1 MSAAYLLP
9 YPTAGIDPTSL
20 PIGPREAFVLSQ
32 VDGLATIAELS
43 LGTGLDEELV
53 SEILVRLEALG
64 AIRFGEAAPERPSG
78 ISSLGNTSASST
90 RMRTVSEKPTSVE
103 RNASETV
110 PPDREAHLTREQ
122 KQRPRF
128 DEALLDEPADLP
140 RATKEEI
147 LELHGNLDRYSHY
160 ELLGVSDDA
169 DRKTIK
175 SAYFERVSVFH
186 ADRFFGKDLG
196 NYKARIE
203 RIFGALTKAHDTLT
217 RAQLRSDYDRYLRS
231 RRATHGVRDSLPP
244 SGVPVSPSG
253 AAAAGSRDS
262 LVQPVIPRAP
272 RSPSIFSDALL
283 PFELESTLDGDSSLP
298 PLDLEPSSE
307 PPAEPRP
314 GPQSG
319 LRAPDPAAARRLLAK
334 KFGHRQAP
342 SSSSSTSTSGLLS
355 VDKEQVKKVVSEQ
368 MRARYEARHGGE
380 NSQIQRYVEMAEEA
394 RGKREWGSALNSLR
408 IALSLV
414 PEDARIG
421 DLLEEIQEEAD
432 RSMADRF
439 IEQAKYEEADGHM
452 DRAARSY
459 ERAARG
465 KSSGSHVERASP
477 LYERA
482 AFCLLA
488 ARGDR
493 RKMVE
498 LARLAVTLDP
508 KRSSARIVLA
518 QAYELSNMRTS
529 ALGELSRALELDPK
543 NEEAKQLQKQLK

>member
-1 MSAAYLLP
+1 MSAAYLPP

-32 VDGLATIAELS
+32 VDGRATIAELS
-43 LGTGLDEELV
+43 LGTGLDEALV
-53 SEILVRLEALG
+53 SDILGRLEALG

-78 ISSLGNTSASST
+78 IPPLANTGASST
-90 RMRTVSEKPTSVE
+90 RMRAVSEKPTLGQ
-103 RNASETV
+103 RNASETA
-110 PPDREAHLTREQ
+110 PPDREAPLTREQ
-122 KQRPRF
+122 KQRLRF

-140 RATKEEI
+140 RETKAEI
-147 LELHGNLDRYSHY
+147 LRLHANLERYSHY
-160 ELLGVSDDA
+160 EMLGIADDA

-196 NYKARIE
+196 TYKARIE

-217 RAQLRSDYDRYLRS
+217 RAQLRGEYDRYLRS

-244 SGVPVSPSG
+244 SGAPVAPSG
-253 AAAAGSRDS
+253 APAADTRDS
-262 LVQPVIPRAP
+262 FVQPVIPRAP
-272 RSPSIFSDALL
+272 RSPSIFRDVLQ
-283 PFELESTLDGDSSLP
+283 PFELESTPDGDSSLP
-298 PLDLEPSSE
+298 PLDLEPSSQ
-307 PPAEPRP
+307 PPAEPRL
-314 GPQSG
+314 GQQSG
-319 LRAPDPAAARRLLAK
+319 LRAPDPAATRRLLAK
-334 KFGHRQAP
+334 KFGHRQPPSPSPPP
-342 SSSSSTSTSGLLS
+342 SSSSS
-355 VDKEQVKKVVSEQ
+355 VDKEQVKKAVSEQ

-380 NSQIQRYVEMAEEA
+380 NSQIQRYIEMAEDA

-408 IALSLV
+408 IALTLV
-414 PEDARIG
+414 PEEARIT

-432 RSMADRF
+432 RSMADQF

-452 DRAARSY
+452 ERAARSY

-482 AFCLLA
+482 AFCLLGA
-488 ARGDR
+488 LGDK
-493 RKMVE
+493 RKVVE

-508 KRSSARIVLA
+508 KRVSARVVLA